1 MNEQVVSNIVGDDDQ
16 SIDRIYGEP
25 ASGGEMKLI
34 NKDFTEYKGKI
45 HKRATSIKDLDG
57 SRFRSYCYVTD
68 DNRWFDRSGM
78 PIQKPTNLLKD
89 NNG

>member
-1 MNEQVVSNIVGDDDQ
+1 MNEQVVSNMVGDNEQ

>member
-1 MNEQVVSNIVGDDDQ
+1 MNEQVVSNMVGDNEQ

-45 HKRATSIKDLDG
+45 HKRATSVKDLDG

>member
-1 MNEQVVSNIVGDDDQ
+1 MNEQVVSNMVGDNEQ

-45 HKRATSIKDLDG
+45 HKRATSVKDLDG

-68 DNRWFDRSGM
+68 DNRWFDRSGI

>member
-1 MNEQVVSNIVGDDDQ
+1 MKEQVVSNMVGDDDQ

-34 NKDFTEYKGKI
+34 NKDFSTYKGKI
-45 HKRATSIKDLDG
+45 HKRATSVKDLDG